1 MSGLS
6 PSCAPKRMF
15 ANASGFTGS
24 RPNRGFLTARKKFI
38 FDIATTLDQPYSP
51 YRPSRDATT
60 IFPAMPAHQTRRDC
74 LTGKSVNVL
83 SSPVAKNNSLH
94 PSGKSSLQ
102 ARVISPERG
111 AARDR
116 HETRGGMR
124 WTRQRRRA
132 TGVCRAGHPVSEQP
146 ARGRTALQCLRQD
159 FDRRHMA
166 GRGLGRGCCG
176 RRSRVV
182 LASVADVKL
191 AEAASSQP
199 GFDRPSIRSATV
211 TKRNS
216 SPGRARRKPLKPLR
230 GESRVISGV
239 LVVTIVCLLP
249 MHTGCGCSGHPA
261 FPAPS
266 PFRGQRFCKTSDGP
280 RREIAGARAF
290 GF

>member
-1 MSGLS
+1 
-6 PSCAPKRMF
+6 
-15 ANASGFTGS
+15 
-24 RPNRGFLTARKKFI
+24 
-38 FDIATTLDQPYSP
+38 
-51 YRPSRDATT
+51 
-60 IFPAMPAHQTRRDC
+60 MPAHQTRRDC

-83 SSPVAKNNSLH
+83 SSLVAK
-94 PSGKSSLQ
+94 KI
-102 ARVISPERG
+102 RF
-111 AARDR
+111 
-116 HETRGGMR
+116 T
-124 WTRQRRRA
+124 RRA
-132 TGVCRAGHPVSEQP
+132 NHLYKLAPSHPKEGRSRSSRNARWDAVDAAAPARNRCLPGGSPVSDQP

-159 FDRRHMA
+159 FGRRHMA
-166 GRGLGRGCCG
+166 GRGLGRGRCG

-199 GFDRPSIRSATV
+199 GFGGPSIRSATV

-239 LVVTIVCLLP
+239 LVVTTVCLLP

-266 PFRGQRFCKTSDGP
+266 VFEGQSFWQTSGGP
-280 RREIAGARAF
+280 RRETKSPVVTAR
-290 GF
+290 